1 VLERGRHTW
10 MHPSTEAG
18 AGSGIGAGL
27 RLAERIEGAAR
38 ATRALSLRRVLAT
51 LLLPASLLPVLI
63 LSPSLARA
71 PATLWQ
77 HAERLLAPAHARVH
91 HAPPPMQR
99 YPIGASRLE
108 VDVFEP
114 TTGPF
119 TPQVGVSP
127 LAEHARWVHSPYEP
141 VVLIVP
147 FQEASAR

>member
-1 VLERGRHTW
+1 MIHS
-10 MHPSTEAG
+10 P
-18 AGSGIGAGL
+18 
-27 RLAERIEGAAR
+27 
-38 ATRALSLRRVLAT
+38 SLRRVLAM
-51 LLLPASLLPVLI
+51 LLLPGSLLPVLV

-77 HAERLLAPAHARVH
+77 HTERLLAPASAPVRVH

-127 LAEHARWVHSPYEP
+127 LAEHAAGVQGPYEP

-147 FQEASAR
+147 FQEVSAR

>member
-1 VLERGRHTW
+1 
-10 MHPSTEAG
+10 MIHP
-18 AGSGIGAGL
+18 L
-27 RLAERIEGAAR
+27 P
-38 ATRALSLRRVLAT
+38 LRRLLAI
-51 LLLPASLLPVLI
+51 LLLPGSLIPVVM

-77 HAERLLAPAHARVH
+77 RTERLLAPAHARVH

-99 YPIGASRLE
+99 YPMGAARLE

-114 TTGPF
+114 TTGSF

-127 LAEHARWVHSPYEP
+127 LAEHARWVHGAYEP

-147 FQEASAR
+147 FQEARVR

>member
-1 VLERGRHTW
+1 VAH
-10 MHPSTEAG
+10 
-18 AGSGIGAGL
+18 
-27 RLAERIEGAAR
+27 
-38 ATRALSLRRVLAT
+38 ALSLRRVLAT
-51 LLLPASLLPVLI
+51 LLLPGSLIPVLI

-77 HAERLLAPAHARVH
+77 RTERLLAPVHTSVH

-99 YPIGASRLE
+99 YPIGAARLE

-114 TTGPF
+114 TTGSL

-127 LAEHARWVHSPYEP
+127 LAEHARWVHGPYEP